1 MKSQEY
7 GDEKLQLVGN
17 MIDLVSIIN
26 CYRVDIIPSQESSDD
41 NDEDDNEDEVARNIT
56 SV

>member
-17 MIDLVSIIN
+17 MIDLVSIN
-26 CYRVDIIPSQESSDD
+26 CYRVDIIPSQESNDD

>member
-1 MKSQEY
+1 M
-7 GDEKLQLVGN
+7 
-17 MIDLVSIIN
+17 
-26 CYRVDIIPSQESSDD
+26 VDIIPSQESNDD